1 MRIGFDAKRLFNNFT
16 GLGNY
21 SRFVVRALQ
30 NEFPENEYVLFTPAV
45 KARTETAPFQRA
57 PFEVHTAGFPAVFR
71 GYWRSVEL
79 ARVAQQAQVQVFHG
93 LSNELPL
100 RQASGLPLV
109 CTVHDLIFE
118 RYPQLYSP
126 IDRAIYRMKM
136 RHVCRVADRII
147 AISAQ
152 TARDVQELFDVEAQR
167 IRIVYQGCAPMFYQ
181 TATAAQQLAV
191 KKKYQLPDEFVLMVG
206 TLEARKNAALVL
218 RALAAMQRRVP
229 VVFVGR
235 QTGYQAVLN
244 ELIRTNQ
251 LERWVRFLKVD
262 YVDLPTVYQL
272 ARAFVYPSRYEG
284 FGIPIVEA
292 IASGVPVVTTRG
304 GVFAEAGGPD
314 SWYVNPDQ
322 PEELA
327 TALTEM
333 LSGGEQVQARVRHS
347 RVYIDRFSSA
357 AVARDL
363 MRVYQEVTARA

>member
-21 SRFVVRALQ
+21 SRFVVQALQ
-30 NEFPENEYVLFTPAV
+30 MEYPENEYVLFTPAV
-45 KARTETAPFQRA
+45 KARKEVAAFQHAPFQ
-57 PFEVHTAGFPAVFR
+57 VHAAGVPAFLR
-71 GYWRSVEL
+71 SYWRSVEL
-79 ARVAQQAQVQVFHG
+79 ARVARHRQVTVFHG

-100 RQASGLPLV
+100 RAAAGLPMV

-118 RYPQLYSP
+118 RYPQLYPP

-136 RHVCRVADRII
+136 RHVCRVADRIV

-152 TARDVQELFDVEAQR
+152 TARDVEEFFEVESQR

-181 TATAAQQLAV
+181 TATVAQQLAA
-191 KKKYQLPDEFVLMVG
+191 KQKYQLPDEFVLVVG
-206 TLEARKNAALVL
+206 TLEVRKNAALVL
-218 RALAAMQRRVP
+218 RALAALPRRVP

-235 QTGYQAVLN
+235 QTGYQTVLN
-244 ELIRTNQ
+244 DLIRANG
-251 LERWVRFLKVD
+251 LARWVRFLKVD
-262 YVDLPTVYQL
+262 YIDLPTVYQL
-272 ARAFVYPSRYEG
+272 ARVFVYPSRFEG

-292 IASGVPVVTTRG
+292 MASGVPVVTTRG

-314 SWYVNPDQ
+314 SWYVDPDR

-327 TALTEM
+327 SVLAEVLD
-333 LSGGEQVQARVRHS
+333 GGDRVRARVQQS
-347 RVYIDRFSSA
+347 RQYMSKFSGA

-363 MRVYQEVTARA
+363 MQVYKEVAP